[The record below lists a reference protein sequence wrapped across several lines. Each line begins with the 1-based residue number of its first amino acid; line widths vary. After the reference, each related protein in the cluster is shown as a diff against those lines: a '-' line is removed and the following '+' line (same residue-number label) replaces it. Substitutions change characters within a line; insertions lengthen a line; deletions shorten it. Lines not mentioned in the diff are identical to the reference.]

1 MEFKTFS
8 QLRQHFRGQWRE
20 VLWHFGIELPPTN
33 RHSPCPICGGGK
45 DRFRF
50 EDKGVGRWFCQ
61 YHTPPHGDGMDLI
74 AQVKGWDNSEL
85 IKQLNALAGYHQPL
99 PAANMATLPD
109 IPPEQTPEERRAEFD
124 RHYQLIRDH
133 VTRGPCQYLKSKGYS
148 PMEVWQ
154 LTQNVTLTMSNGKKM
169 WFRSGG
175 TLLKLTDASG
185 RMVGLQCIYEAPDGF
200 QKRMVPGSEK
210 KGAFHAMTDL
220 LPGRPFVITEGFAT
234 GFALRDF
241 IPEANVVVAVDA
253 GNLVNVAVT
262 LRECYPDARITVAAD
277 NDADKAGLLGALKV
291 RQQFEDTLIS
301 MPVTVGEDWDDVLR
315 CKGDVPARKEFSA
328 QLVALKQVRLPVI
341 PS

>member
-8 QLRQHFRGQWRE
+8 QLRQHFRGQWRD
-20 VLWHFGIELPPTN
+20 VIGHFGIELPPTN
-33 RHSPCPICGGGK
+33 KSSSCPICRDGK

-61 YHTPPHGDGMDLI
+61 YHNPQTGDGMDLI
-74 AQVKGWDNSEL
+74 GLVKGWENAEL
-85 IKQLNALAGYHQPL
+85 LKQMNVLAGYHQPL
-99 PAANMATLPD
+99 TAAKMATIPD
-109 IPPEQTPEERRAEFD
+109 VPPEQTQEERRAEFD

-133 VTRGPCQYLKSKGYS
+133 VTRGPCKYLASKGYL
-148 PMEVWQ
+148 PPNVWQ

-210 KGAFHAMTDL
+210 KGAFHALTDL
-220 LPGRPFVITEGFAT
+220 LPGRPFVIVEGFAT
-234 GFALRDF
+234 GFALLNF
-241 IPEANVVVAVDA
+241 MPEANVVVAVDA

-291 RQQFEDTLIS
+291 RQQFEDTQIS
-301 MPVTVGEDWDDVLR
+301 MPVTVGDDWDDVYR
-315 CKGDVPARKEFSA
+315 GKGGEPARREFVA
-328 QLVALKQVRLPVI
+328 QLVELKQARLPVL